1 MHKKIFIAAA
11 MAALFIAGC
20 VKSDIDLNMVSKEAS
35 LAPGLVMAAVKGNI
49 TLANLIEPD
58 DTLVVDPD
66 GALKLVFSRDSLID
80 LTLDDLYDSFEPATV
95 SSVVPVTG
103 SSITY
108 SETIIIDPGD
118 DVLIK
123 EVLITDGGI
132 DVEIASSCS
141 FDVET
146 EFTISSAT
154 IGGVPL
160 SYSMIVPAGEIVSD
174 IIPLSGYTIDLTSDA
189 GSPYNRLPVSYTIRP
204 YDWTEFS
211 LDDILTITAS
221 FPEPEFDYIRGYF
234 GQRLEITEPDSINT
248 GLEDVFSRITGSLY
262 LSNPSVTFTCSNSI
276 GIPITLYDGIKGINA
291 EETIALNREPVAI
304 DYPVPG
310 GERDIIS
317 SFTIDR
323 TNSDLP
329 DLISMLPEW
338 IVINDTLSI
347 NPDGPSAEDNI
358 LYGNSRITADIDIEV
373 PFEFRMTNLQ
383 FSDTTENF
391 LRGDDDDSPLDMA
404 DAVNIHLWVD
414 NGFPLGGDVTISLLD
429 TLSNEILAVVSAGE
443 LFSAA
448 MVDSGGRVISSTEH
462 TTVIEFDRDF
472 LLAAEEAH
480 SVIFTFTF
488 NTTGGGDRDVRIY
501 SDYTLGFKAGVSVSG
516 HITLK

>member
-1 MHKKIFIAAA
+1 MVAAL
-11 MAALFIAGC
+11 AALFTAGC

-35 LAPGLVMAAVKGNI
+35 LSPGLVMAAVKGNI

-66 GALKLVFSRDSLID
+66 GALKLVFSRDSLIE
-80 LTLDDLYDSFEPATV
+80 LTLDDLYDSFEPATAT
-95 SSVVPVTG
+95 SVVPVTG

-123 EVLITDGGI
+123 EVLIIYGGI
-132 DVEIASSCS
+132 DIEIASSCS

-154 IGGVPL
+154 MGGVPL
-160 SYSMIVPAGEIVSD
+160 TYSMTIPAGEIVSD
-174 IIPLSGYTIDLTSDA
+174 IIPLSCYTIDLTSDA

-204 YDWTEFS
+204 YDWTQFS

-221 FPEPEFDYIRGYF
+221 FAEPEFDYIKGYF
-234 GQRLEITEPDSINT
+234 GQRLEITEPDTINT
-248 GLEDVFSRITGSLY
+248 GLEDIFSMITGSLY
-262 LSNPSVTFTCSNSI
+262 LANPSVTFTYSNSI
-276 GIPITLYDGIKGINA
+276 GIPIILYDGIEGINA
-291 EETIALNREPVAI
+291 EETIGLNREPVAI
-304 DYPVPG
+304 EYPVPG
-310 GERDIIS
+310 GERDITS

-323 TNSDLP
+323 TNSELP
-329 DLISMLPEW
+329 DLLSMLPEW
-338 IVINDTLSI
+338 IVINDTLSM
-347 NPDGPSAEDNI
+347 NTDGPSALDNI

-391 LRGDDDDSPLDMA
+391 LKGDDDALPDLPDE
-404 DAVNIHLWVD
+404 VNIHLWVD
-414 NGFPLGGDVTISLLD
+414 NGFPLAGEVSISLLD
-429 TLSNEILAVVSAGE
+429 TLSNEILAVVTAGE

-448 MVDSGGRVISSTEH
+448 QVDSEGRVISSTEH
-462 TTVIEFDRDF
+462 STVIEFDKNF
-472 LLAAEEAH
+472 LLAAEEAT
-480 SVIFTFTF
+480 SLIFTFTL
-488 NTTGGGDRDVRIY
+488 NTTGGGDRDVRIF
-501 SDYTLGFKAGVSVSG
+501 SDYTLSFKAGVSLSG
-516 HITLK
+516 QITLN